1 MIDVVFSDSACG
13 SLKLAH
19 YGPDGYWGGAAI
31 GVFAGNTD
39 GLKPAEEEIRKA
51 LQNAEEK
58 LRLDLEKALRLG
70 GHPSD
75 VFGFGLALSV
85 GDISEDKPGEKRR
98 QVMERLYS
106 IYPDADWHEVVQG
119 SIQKANEDLEVI
131 YDQISKGEAVR
142 VWYSDQPDEACGLYW
157 FMTQLCRLDIHDQQ
171 IYLIKLPE
179 WDIDDN
185 EDMIPKNGWGEVSP
199 SQWHSY
205 VELQKPVSSEF
216 CKYCESQ
223 WRALQKENAP
233 LRAMLN
239 GKLVS
244 LPEHIYDDFILR
256 EISAENEYFREEMVI
271 GRVLGKYRLG
281 ISDSWVAFR
290 IEELIRAGKLEV
302 VRKAEE
308 GSPIYHRL
316 LKKPV

>member
-19 YGPDGYWGGAAI
+19 YGPDGYRGGATI
-31 GVFAGNTD
+31 GVFAGITD

-58 LRLDLEKALRLG
+58 LRLDLEKAVRLG

-85 GDISEDKPGEKRR
+85 GDISEDKPGEKRQ
-98 QVMERLYS
+98 QVLERMYS
-106 IYPDADWHEVVQG
+106 IYPSADWRDVVQDL
-119 SIQKANEDLEVI
+119 IQRANEDLGTI
-131 YDQISKGEAVR
+131 CDRISKGETVR
-142 VWYSDQPDEACGLYW
+142 IWYSDMPDEACGLYW
-157 FMTQLCRLDIHDQQ
+157 FMSQLSKLDIHYQQ

-185 EDMIPKNGWGEVSP
+185 ECMIRKNSWGEASP
-199 SQWHSY
+199 SQWHRY
-205 VELQKPVSSEF
+205 VELQKPASKEF
-216 CKYCESQ
+216 CMYCESH

-239 GKLVS
+239 GQLVS
-244 LPEHIYDDFILR
+244 VPEHIYDDFILR
-256 EISAENEYFREEMVI
+256 EISAENEYFQEAMVI

-290 IEELIRAGKLEV
+290 IEELIREGKLEV
-302 VRKAEE
+302 VSKAEE

-316 LKKPV
+316 LKKTF

>member
-19 YGPDGYWGGAAI
+19 YGPDGYRGGATI
-31 GVFAGNTD
+31 GVFAGITD

-58 LRLDLEKALRLG
+58 LRLDLEKAVRLG

-98 QVMERLYS
+98 QVLERLYS